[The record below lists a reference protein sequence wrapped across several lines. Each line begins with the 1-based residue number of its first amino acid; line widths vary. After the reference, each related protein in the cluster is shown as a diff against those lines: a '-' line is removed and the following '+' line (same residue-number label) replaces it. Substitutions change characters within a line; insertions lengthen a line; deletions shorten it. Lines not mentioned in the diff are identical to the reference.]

1 MNKSPAIL
9 TLFFVLANTSVG
21 EAQVNWDGSLELEHR
36 YFWETDTLSNLD
48 SGQTSARLEMEFF
61 KDWNNGDD
69 QIVFEPFVRLDEQDN
84 ERSHADIRQLIWTH
98 YGSNWEFSMGL
109 GKVFWGVTE
118 TQHLVDIINQTDGVE
133 NIDGEDKL
141 GQPMLR
147 GQTFNNYGNFEF
159 YILPYFRT
167 RTFAGADS
175 RLNGGIVVDNDNQE
189 FESNSEESHLD
200 YAIRYNN
207 TFGDWGIGLS
217 WFDGTSREA
226 DILRL
231 LDFTSLSSTPY
242 YPQINQLGADIQ
254 VTTDAWLLKL
264 EAIQRNFDDVFYE
277 DYAAATVGVEYTFVG
292 VFDSVYDIGALAE
305 YSWDQRNE
313 SATSPFQNDAFIGAR
328 LALNNI
334 NNSEFLF
341 GLSSDL
347 DFSGSNSIFLEASTR
362 VANSFTANI
371 EVRYFDSKDP
381 QDLLF
386 NFRDHSFVQL
396 GIEYF
401 FD

>member
-1 MNKSPAIL
+1 M
-9 TLFFVLANTSVG
+9 
-21 EAQVNWDGSLELEHR
+21 
-36 YFWETDTLSNLD
+36 
-48 SGQTSARLEMEFF
+48 
-61 KDWNNGDD
+61 
-69 QIVFEPFVRLDEQDN
+69 
-84 ERSHADIRQLIWTH
+84 
-98 YGSNWEFSMGL
+98 
-109 GKVFWGVTE
+109 
-118 TQHLVDIINQTDGVE
+118 
-133 NIDGEDKL
+133 
-141 GQPMLR
+141 
-147 GQTFNNYGNFEF
+147 
-159 YILPYFRT
+159 
-167 RTFAGADS
+167 
-175 RLNGGIVVDNDNQE
+175 
-189 FESNSEESHLD
+189 
-200 YAIRYNN
+200 
-207 TFGDWGIGLS
+207 
-217 WFDGTSREA
+217 
-226 DILRL
+226 
-231 LDFTSLSSTPY
+231 
-242 YPQINQLGADIQ
+242 
-254 VTTDAWLLKL
+254 
-264 EAIQRNFDDVFYE
+264 FYE

-292 VFDSVYDIGALAE
+292 VFGSVYDIGALAE

>member
-292 VFDSVYDIGALAE
+292 VFGSVYDIGALAE